1 MEAMDKQIKDV
12 FKRFPGVQHV
22 YVDKNGVHLN
32 RRKGAER
39 VSRNTLKTASK
50 TNKKTQTNKK

>member
-22 YVDKNGVHLN
+22 FVDKKGVHLN
-32 RRKGAER
+32 RRKGADR
-39 VSRNTLKTASK
+39 VSRKAVKTSGKPRKKNA
-50 TNKKTQTNKK
+50 NK